1 MQSIERIRAFN
12 RFYTGQI
19 GLLDRVNMTGLGLTE
34 ARILFEIGSQA
45 KPNARMISNQ
55 LGLDEG
61 YISRAIKGLETRDL
75 IGKTPSPNDGRVNQ
89 LVLTRSGAQ
98 VYKRLVETAETAVR
112 DMVSG
117 LPDATLGQLLAS
129 MSTVKGI
136 LSWPNVAAPRIR
148 DLHSGDI
155 GWIIKRHGEIYSA
168 EEAFDM
174 TFETLV
180 AKIVAE
186 FMQDRRQ
193 PQENGWIAES
203 DGLRLGCV
211 FVVADDQHVARL
223 RLMLVEPF
231 ARGKGVGQ
239 LLVDTAVQ
247 HAREN
252 GFDKMVLWTQQGLEA
267 ACRLYERNG
276 FQVTD
281 SQPGQIFGRDVINQ
295 SWEREL

>member
-1 MQSIERIRAFN
+1 M
-12 RFYTGQI
+12 
-19 GLLDRVNMTGLGLTE
+19 
-34 ARILFEIGSQA
+34 FEIGSQA
-45 KPNARMISNQ
+45 KPNARMIASQ

-61 YISRAIKGLETRDL
+61 YISRVIKGLEASDM
-75 IGKTPSPNDGRVNQ
+75 IGRTPSPSDRRVNQ

-98 VYKRLVETAETAVR
+98 VYARLVETAEAAVR

-136 LSWPNVAAPRIR
+136 LSWPNVAEPRIR
-148 DLHSGDI
+148 DLRSGDI

-174 TFETLV
+174 TFEALV

-193 PQENGWIAES
+193 PMENGWVAES
-203 DGLRLGCV
+203 DSLRLGCV
-211 FVVADDQHVARL
+211 FVVADDQRIARL

-239 LLVDTAVQ
+239 LLIDTALQ
-247 HAREN
+247 HARKN
-252 GFDKMVLWTQQGLEA
+252 GFEKMVLWTQLGLEA
-267 ACRLYERNG
+267 ACRLYQRNG
-276 FQVTD
+276 FQVID
-281 SQPGQIFGRDVINQ
+281 SQPGEIFGRDVINQ